1 MARKGYIIHDQQAV
15 YYLTFTVV
23 GWIDIFSRQS
33 YRDIVIESLKY
44 CRQNKGL
51 HLHAYVIMSNHI
63 HLIVSVDE
71 GFTLSGFIRDCK
83 KFTSKK
89 ILHEIENSGVES
101 RREWMLHQFKYY
113 ASRHE
118 RNDTYQLWEHDNH
131 PVELTSRGFMQQRI
145 DYIHQNPVTAGLV
158 YRAEDYI
165 YSSASNY
172 ASLDQIMMWIVC
184 LKYCSF
190 KLQT

>member
-1 MARKGYIIHDQQAV
+1 MARKGYIIGDQQAM

-23 GWIDIFSRQS
+23 GWIDVFTRQS
-33 YRDIVIESLKY
+33 YRDIMIESFKY
-44 CRQNKGL
+44 CQQKKGL
-51 HLHAYVIMSNHI
+51 HLHAYVIMSNHV

-71 GFTLSGFIRDCK
+71 SFTVSGFIRDCK
-83 KFTSKK
+83 KHTSKM
-89 ILHEIENSGVES
+89 ILDDIENSGVES

-113 ASRHE
+113 ASTHA

-131 PVELTSRGFMQQRI
+131 PIELISREFIRQRI
-145 DYIHQNPVTAGLV
+145 DYIHQNPVVAGLV

-172 ASLDQIMMWIVC
+172 AGLDQIIDVDC
-184 LKYCSF
+184 LF
-190 KLQT
+190 DFL

>member
-23 GWIDIFSRQS
+23 GWIDIFTRQS
-33 YRDIVIESLKY
+33 YRDIFIESLKY
-44 CRQNKGL
+44 CQQNKGL
-51 HLHAYVIMSNHI
+51 HLHAYVIMSNHV
-63 HLIVSVDE
+63 HLIVSADE
-71 GFTLSGFIRDCK
+71 GFTVSGFIRDCK

-89 ILHEIENSGVES
+89 ILDEIENSGIES
-101 RREWMLHQFKYY
+101 RKEWMLHQFKYY
-113 ASRHE
+113 ASRHQ

-131 PVELTSRGFMQQRI
+131 PIELTSPAFIQQKI
-145 DYIHQNPVTAGLV
+145 DYIHQNPVAAGLI

-172 ASLDQIMMWIVC
+172 AGLDQIIDVDC
-184 LKYCSF
+184 L
-190 KLQT
+190 LDIL